1 MTEDQ
6 FLQHLEAAEATAQAN
21 PEAVTLHTLAG
32 LIDALATLVPHL
44 EPEVWGWY
52 DLRIGNLSQARAGT
66 RNLADHGHELDEASA
81 RLQAMLEAASQF

>member
-6 FLQHLEAAEATAQAN
+6 FLQHLKDAEATAQAS

-32 LIDALATLVPHL
+32 LMDALATLVPHL

-52 DLRIGNLSQARAGT
+52 DLRIGSLAQARAGLS
-66 RNLADHGHELDEASA
+66 NLADHGQELDDSAA
-81 RLQAMLEAASQF
+81 RLQAMFEAASQY